1 MEFSVL
7 LVGAPGVGKTS
18 FLKRHTG
25 GEFLRQHTPTTG
37 VTVESITFHTSKGKV
52 VLHLWEVPDSFSS
65 SLRDKCYAGAN
76 AAIIMYSVTSRASY
90 DAIEEYEQGIYHA
103 CDTIPMVIVG
113 NQCDA
118 AREVMPDEITIHR
131 ELELPYYEVSV
142 KSNYS
147 YEKPLIRIL
156 RELTNDDQLSLVST
170 VEMAPALPN

>member
-25 GEFLRQHTPTTG
+25 GEFLKQHTPTTG
-37 VTVESITFHTSKGKV
+37 LTVERITFHTSKGKI
-52 VLHLWEVPDSFSS
+52 VLHLWEVPDTFSS

-90 DAIEEYEQGIYHA
+90 DAIEKYEQDIYQV

-118 AREVMPDEITIHR
+118 EREVIPKEVTIHR

-142 KSNYS
+142 KSNYN
-147 YEKPLIRIL
+147 YQKPLMHIL
-156 RELTNDDQLSLVST
+156 RALANDDQLSLVELDSN
-170 VEMAPALPN
+170 PAN